1 MTLQTLSAWCY
12 NKEVLLYPCTR
23 YASAIQYCPNC
34 SAVCSDPSYKRNQ
47 TCVHLRVLAT
57 PLSGTNPHF
66 CGVHVEGQFAILG
79 SLRLWLLDLSSALL
93 LLYFCILPPHF
104 SLALQ
109 EVRVALPYFSN
120 KYLFAAFTT
129 GIARFQSPCLVL
141 RSLVGIRLH
150 VSFSAFIIAFLL
162 CQSCGLT
169 SSESS
174 SEATALARSS
184 FLNHS
189 LSVTIPL

>member
-1 MTLQTLSAWCY
+1 MHGIIIKKYFCI
-12 NKEVLLYPCTR
+12 LLLVVPP
-23 YASAIQYCPNC
+23 QY
-34 SAVCSDPSYKRNQ
+34 SIALTVARVCSDPSYKRNQ
-47 TCVHLRVLAT
+47 TCVHLRVVAT

-109 EVRVALPYFSN
+109 EITVALPYFSE

-129 GIARFQSPCLVL
+129 GIARFQSPCLLL
-141 RSLVGIRLH
+141 RFLLGIRLH

-162 CQSCGLT
+162 YQSCGLT

-174 SEATALARSS
+174 WD
-184 FLNHS
+184 S
-189 LSVTIPL
+189 LQLWRFVLF